1 MLHIVSYIHGFHEK
15 GFRSDCQV
23 TILWFSIKTGTRDY
37 ITQPKKKF
45 KIISTSPG
53 IKSFST
59 CREGAV
65 RAACTG
71 SRVQSKGHTGGLAWP
86 MCIVV

>member
-1 MLHIVSYIHGFHEK
+1 MRF
-15 GFRSDCQV
+15 FR
-23 TILWFSIKTGTRDY
+23 
-37 ITQPKKKF
+37 
-45 KIISTSPG
+45 ISTSPG

-86 MCIVV
+86 MRIVDYKSKKGAINMK